1 LTTLGSIDAPA
12 DRALAA
18 QYYAVTAFAR
28 DKLNQPA
35 PAIEA
40 IQHALQL
47 DDSNAHY
54 WEFLIST
61 LTKIDEAPRALAQ
74 AIRAQKKFP
83 DNADIQY
90 AFAVASYHV
99 LESPLS
105 NLALRNLR
113 EAAPD
118 DPRVSFA
125 EGLLARKQGKTEE
138 ALEAFNRA
146 AGRGVQDARLL
157 LGIVHKE
164 KGDYGAAE
172 REYREAAR
180 LNPRNGQVMLELG
193 KLLVTRGELQEARNW
208 LEKAYTLMPEVSTV
222 HYQLGHVYRRLG
234 ETEKSQYHFG
244 KVKQ

>member
-1 LTTLGSIDAPA
+1 
-12 DRALAA
+12 
-18 QYYAVTAFAR
+18 
-28 DKLNQPA
+28 LNQPA